1 MKHWRGVLLLLTVSL
16 PIVLL
21 LLIVPSLQISGE
33 TSHLD
38 VSVSPGSSW
47 RETVLNEQANVCR
60 FDPGMVSFPDAG
72 GCFVQGLITPT
83 AGITGLVTGQ
93 ENDRFTTVYKNSLAA
108 MAFTHQ
114 GEVTRAER
122 IFNFFQSQ
130 LTATTPI
137 SGFRQ
142 SWDACTGLPL
152 PHNPPTS
159 PNPYWEGDNAFL
171 LLALNYYAQETG
183 GYGDYSDLTTALT
196 QSLTY
201 RADSC
206 AEITAPEGV
215 ANMYAALFPFGSE
228 WPNWQALSKL
238 YRCFFNSKDYPGTA
252 DHIARGALVF
262 GDTEGFDSL
271 DNFEQSETWQCDE
284 STKVRA
290 YVAFSGVNFIDAEI
304 SAQLLL
310 AWRLWQHELVDTDL
324 SSLRS
329 ELEKLRLHSERTS
342 ICSGLPYY
350 VRHPTCNKCGFDGDY
365 SLPIINSTVYL
376 LYDYWNFNPFA
387 PGRQAVCRHDKFIQL
402 MMDGQ
407 GEGFPRIF
415 YCGRDPLDSFP
426 QEINDSNHRQI
437 LLSLQP

>member
-1 MKHWRGVLLLLTVSL
+1 MKHWKGVLLLLTVSL

-21 LLIVPSLQISGE
+21 LLIVPPLQSSGE

-38 VSVSPGSSW
+38 ISVSPRSPW
-47 RETVLNEQANVCR
+47 RETVLNEQANGCR
-60 FDPGMVSFPDAG
+60 VDPDTVPFPDAG
-72 GCFVQGLITPT
+72 DCFVQGLITPT
-83 AGITGLVTGQ
+83 AGITGLVTSL
-93 ENDRFTTVYKNSLAA
+93 ENECFTTVYKNSLAA
-108 MAFTHQ
+108 MAFIHQ
-114 GEVTRAER
+114 GEVTRTER

-142 SWDACTGLPL
+142 AWDPCTSLPL
-152 PHNPPTS
+152 PDNPPTS

-171 LLALNYYAQETG
+171 LLALNHYAQETG
-183 GYGDYSDLTTALT
+183 GYGNYGDLTTALT

-215 ANMYAALFPFGSE
+215 ANIYAALFPFSDD
-228 WPNWQALSKL
+228 WHNWQALSKL

-252 DHIARGALVF
+252 DHTVRGALVF
-262 GDTEGFDSL
+262 GDTTGFEHLS
-271 DNFEQSETWQCDE
+271 NFERTETWQCNE
-284 STKVRA
+284 NTEVQA
-290 YVAFSGVNFIDAEI
+290 YAAFSGVNSINVEI

-310 AWRLWQHELVDTDL
+310 AWRLWQHELDTNL

-329 ELEKLRLHSERTS
+329 ELEKLRLLSERTS
-342 ICSGLPYY
+342 MCSGVPYL
-350 VRHPTCNKCGFDGDY
+350 VRHPACDRCGFDGDY
-365 SLPIINSTVYL
+365 SLPIIDSTVYL

-387 PGRQAVCRHDKFIQL
+387 PGRQAVCRRDKFIQL
-402 MMDGQ
+402 IMDDQ
-407 GEGFPRIF
+407 I
-415 YCGRDPLDSFP
+415 GRGIPLTLSP
-426 QEINDSNHRQI
+426 KKSTTAITGKS